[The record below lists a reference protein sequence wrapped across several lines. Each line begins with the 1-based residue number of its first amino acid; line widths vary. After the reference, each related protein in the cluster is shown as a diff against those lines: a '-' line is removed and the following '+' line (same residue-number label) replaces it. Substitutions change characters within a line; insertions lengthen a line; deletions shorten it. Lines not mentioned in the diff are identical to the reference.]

1 MIEDLEKK
9 LKAPFP
15 VENLHWKIGQRNKEK
30 TRAEMLV
37 YIDARDVMDRL
48 DEVCGLNWQD
58 DYKEVNG
65 RIICTITIDGISK
78 SDGAGDT
85 NIEGD
90 KGGISDAF
98 KRAAVKWGI
107 GRYLYDAG
115 KYNTWIDIV
124 NEKGEQIPNWNVLD
138 FGSNKGKLDKVARM
152 LSGLEKTPAEKAK
165 ATREEN
171 AEKKAEIEKRIDAGI
186 KHFTG
191 TPNGQQERISISV
204 LDTCVDLIAKG
215 RQCKASNVIEF
226 ADIVCEK
233 AKHYAETATA
243 DLTAKETNLIDS
255 LIKEV
260 ASLDSSLL
268 SGNELAKVMANLDKI
283 NF

>member
-15 VENLHWKIGQRNKEK
+15 VENLHWRIGQRNKEK

-65 RIICTITIDGISK
+65 RIVCTITIDGISK
-78 SDGAGDT
+78 ADGAGDT

-98 KRAAVKWGI
+98 KRAGVKWGI

-124 NEKGEQIPNWNVLD
+124 NEKGEQIPDWSVLE
-138 FGSNKGKLDKVARM
+138 FGSNKEKLDKVARQ

-165 ATREEN
+165 ETREANKLKDEELN
-171 AEKKAEIEKRIDAGI
+171 EK
-186 KHFTG
+186 
-191 TPNGQQERISISV
+191 
-204 LDTCVDLIAKG
+204 
-215 RQCKASNVIEF
+215 
-226 ADIVCEK
+226 
-233 AKHYAETATA
+233 AETAIKFIE
-243 DLTAKETNLIDS
+243 DNKNRELTLKEKDRI
-255 LIKEV
+255 EW
-260 ASLDSSLL
+260 LL
-268 SGNELAKVMANLDKI
+268 REITGRKACEELGNKLAKAYNDLDKI

>member
-1 MIEDLEKK
+1 MTTEMEQ

-15 VENLHWKIGQRNKEK
+15 VESLHWRMGKLNAKGDK
-30 TRAEMLV
+30 ALMLV

-48 DEVCGLNWQD
+48 DEVFGSHWSD
-58 DYKEVNG
+58 DYKEVMG
-65 RIICTITIDGISK
+65 RLVCTITIDGVSK

-85 NIEGD
+85 NFEAE
-90 KGGISDAF
+90 KGGLSDAF
-98 KRAAVKWGI
+98 KRAAVKWGV
-107 GRYLYDAG
+107 GRYLYDAS
-115 KYNTWIDIV
+115 KYNTWVSYSEDKKYSLYED
-124 NEKGEQIPNWNVLD
+124 NKEQ
-138 FGSNKGKLDKVARM
+138 LDKVARI

-171 AEKKAEIEKRIDAGI
+171 VEKKAEIEKRIDAGI

-204 LDTCVDLIAKG
+204 LETCVDLIAKG

-260 ASLDSSLL
+260 ASLDSSLP

>member
-15 VENLHWKIGQRNKEK
+15 VDSLHWRMGNLNGKKDK
-30 TRAEMLV
+30 ALMLV
-37 YIDARDVMDRL
+37 YVDARDVMDRL

-65 RIICTITIDGISK
+65 RIVCTITIDGISK

-85 NIEGD
+85 SFEAE
-90 KGGISDAF
+90 KGGLSDAF
-98 KRAAVKWGI
+98 KRCAVKWGI
-107 GRYLYDAG
+107 GRYLYDAS
-115 KYNTWIDIV
+115 KYNTWVAYSEERKWTLYED
-124 NEKGEQIPNWNVLD
+124 NKEQ
-138 FGSNKGKLDKVARM
+138 LDKVARQ

-171 AEKKAEIEKRIDAGI
+171 ADKKAEIEKRIDAGI

-226 ADIVCEK
+226 ADIVCKK

-243 DLTAKETNLIDS
+243 DLTLKETTLIDS

-260 ASLDSSLL
+260 ASLDSSLP